1 MLRLSRLWIILQNMQ
16 DETDL
21 GVAATKPSEIMP
33 VMFVGH
39 GLPINAALNNDFAK
53 SLRDIALTI
62 PPPRAIAIMSAH
74 WITPDIHVTS
84 APHPRQIFDSIEFQQ
99 ELHEIDY
106 EPPGHPELAEE
117 ICNLLRIST
126 IAAKTNPRRGLDVS
140 VWGILVHMYPEATIP
155 VVEISLSYHIDP
167 SHIIEVGKALT
178 SLRNRGV
185 LLMGS
190 GGLVHNV
197 YEMSQNFNT
206 TPFAWAIEAD
216 KKITAL
222 IQAGHA
228 SALSEFV
235 VQNLGRSP
243 AIPTPEHILPAIAM
257 LATIAPEDRIRFFY
271 ESFQNSTLSMRSF
284 IIERKK
290 A

>member
-1 MLRLSRLWIILQNMQ
+1 MQ

-21 GVAATKPSEIMP
+21 GVAATEPSEIMP

-126 IAAKTNPRRGLDVS
+126 IAAKPILRRGLDVS
-140 VWGILVHMYPEATIP
+140 VWGILVHMYPEATILWSKLACR
-155 VVEISLSYHIDP
+155 ITLT
-167 SHIIEVGKALT
+167 LRT
-178 SLRNRGV
+178 SLRLGKPSHLFGIEESYSWGAV
-185 LLMGS
+185 GW
-190 GGLVHNV
+190 
-197 YEMSQNFNT
+197 YT
-206 TPFAWAIEAD
+206 TCT
-216 KKITAL
+216 K
-222 IQAGHA
+222 
-228 SALSEFV
+228 
-235 VQNLGRSP
+235 
-243 AIPTPEHILPAIAM
+243 
-257 LATIAPEDRIRFFY
+257 
-271 ESFQNSTLSMRSF
+271 
-284 IIERKK
+284 
-290 A
+290 

>member
-1 MLRLSRLWIILQNMQ
+1 
-16 DETDL
+16 
-21 GVAATKPSEIMP
+21 
-33 VMFVGH
+33 
-39 GLPINAALNNDFAK
+39 
-53 SLRDIALTI
+53 
-62 PPPRAIAIMSAH
+62 
-74 WITPDIHVTS
+74 
-84 APHPRQIFDSIEFQQ
+84 
-99 ELHEIDY
+99 
-106 EPPGHPELAEE
+106 
-117 ICNLLRIST
+117 
-126 IAAKTNPRRGLDVS
+126 
-140 VWGILVHMYPEATIP
+140 
-155 VVEISLSYHIDP
+155 
-167 SHIIEVGKALT
+167 
-178 SLRNRGV
+178 
-185 LLMGS
+185 MGS